1 MKYTLP
7 ALLDNSFANY
17 SQNISLGFV
26 GEESFTYSELKK
38 EIDSLIVILEKFGI
52 EKGDKVAI
60 LSTNMPNWGI
70 SFFALNYMGV
80 IAVPILPDFHTKEI
94 ENIIIHAECKALFVS
109 SNLIHKLKDIKADKL
124 KTRILIDN
132 FNEIEIGE
140 DVNEVA
146 IRFKNADYNSSPKMD
161 HTVEESDL
169 ASIIYTSGT
178 TGSSKGVM
186 LTHKNIAYDA
196 YHCESVYKV
205 EPTDVMLS
213 ILPLSHSYENTI
225 GLVLPIIC
233 GASVKYNKNPPTPT
247 VLMAAL
253 KEVRP
258 TVMLTV
264 PLIIEKIYKGKVLP
278 NINSKAITRTLYKF
292 APTRKLLNRVAG
304 KKLYETFGG
313 RLLFFGLGGAKV
325 SAQVE
330 QFLMEAKF
338 PYAIGYGLTETAPML
353 CGTSPFKG
361 EFQSTGIPMTGIEI
375 KINDPDPETGEG
387 EVWAKGP
394 NVMLGYYKEPELT
407 KKVITEDGWFK
418 TGDLGI
424 VSKAGDLHIRGRIKN
439 MIVGSSGE
447 NIYPEEIESVINTYP
462 YVLESL
468 VLERKGKL
476 VAMVHLNMEELEKKF
491 HELKMKQH
499 EIEARLDEILK
510 EIQLQVNG
518 TVNKFSQLQIVL
530 HQSSPFERT
539 PTQKVKRFLYS

>member
-213 ILPLSHSYENTI
+213 ILPLSHSYEKTI
-225 GLVLPIIC
+225 GLVLPIIS

>member
-161 HTVEESDL
+161 HTVEENDL

>member
-52 EKGDKVAI
+52 EKGNKVAI

>member
-52 EKGDKVAI
+52 EKGNKVAI

-161 HTVEESDL
+161 HTVEENDL

-225 GLVLPIIC
+225 GLVLPIIS

>member
-1 MKYTLP
+1 
-7 ALLDNSFANY
+7 
-17 SQNISLGFV
+17 
-26 GEESFTYSELKK
+26 
-38 EIDSLIVILEKFGI
+38 
-52 EKGDKVAI
+52 
-60 LSTNMPNWGI
+60 
-70 SFFALNYMGV
+70 
-80 IAVPILPDFHTKEI
+80 VPILPDFHTKEI

-161 HTVEESDL
+161 HTVEENDL

>member
-52 EKGDKVAI
+52 EKGNKVAI

-161 HTVEESDL
+161 HTVEENDL

>member
-225 GLVLPIIC
+225 GLVLPIIS

>member
-52 EKGDKVAI
+52 EKGNKVAI

-225 GLVLPIIC
+225 GLVLPIIS

>member
-225 GLVLPIIC
+225 GLVLPIIS

-313 RLLFFGLGGAKV
+313 R
-325 SAQVE
+325 
-330 QFLMEAKF
+330 
-338 PYAIGYGLTETAPML
+338 
-353 CGTSPFKG
+353 
-361 EFQSTGIPMTGIEI
+361 
-375 KINDPDPETGEG
+375 
-387 EVWAKGP
+387 
-394 NVMLGYYKEPELT
+394 
-407 KKVITEDGWFK
+407 
-418 TGDLGI
+418 
-424 VSKAGDLHIRGRIKN
+424 
-439 MIVGSSGE
+439 
-447 NIYPEEIESVINTYP
+447 
-462 YVLESL
+462 
-468 VLERKGKL
+468 
-476 VAMVHLNMEELEKKF
+476 
-491 HELKMKQH
+491 
-499 EIEARLDEILK
+499 
-510 EIQLQVNG
+510 
-518 TVNKFSQLQIVL
+518 
-530 HQSSPFERT
+530 
-539 PTQKVKRFLYS
+539 

>member
-1 MKYTLP
+1 
-7 ALLDNSFANY
+7 
-17 SQNISLGFV
+17 
-26 GEESFTYSELKK
+26 
-38 EIDSLIVILEKFGI
+38 
-52 EKGDKVAI
+52 
-60 LSTNMPNWGI
+60 
-70 SFFALNYMGV
+70 
-80 IAVPILPDFHTKEI
+80 
-94 ENIIIHAECKALFVS
+94 
-109 SNLIHKLKDIKADKL
+109 
-124 KTRILIDN
+124 
-132 FNEIEIGE
+132 
-140 DVNEVA
+140 
-146 IRFKNADYNSSPKMD
+146 
-161 HTVEESDL
+161 
-169 ASIIYTSGT
+169 
-178 TGSSKGVM
+178 
-186 LTHKNIAYDA
+186 
-196 YHCESVYKV
+196 
-205 EPTDVMLS
+205 
-213 ILPLSHSYENTI
+213 
-225 GLVLPIIC
+225 
-233 GASVKYNKNPPTPT
+233 
-247 VLMAAL
+247 
-253 KEVRP
+253 
-258 TVMLTV
+258 
-264 PLIIEKIYKGKVLP
+264 IEKIYKGKVLP